1 MTLPSSKIYLF
12 QIKISVYVNFR
23 FTSKLK
29 NLTGSVLLY
38 NITIKVKTLIFIVH
52 ITVVL
57 YFKQPAGLGYIR
69 VKIRYLVT
77 LKKRWV
83 MDFEFFAW
91 NPLGP

>member
-38 NITIKVKTLIFIVH
+38 NITIKVKTLIFIVQNC
-52 ITVVL
+52 TSNYSLLDWDTLEVT
-57 YFKQPAGLGYIR
+57 QPTFYVDVHSIVGHVDCTAS
-69 VKIRYLVT
+69 
-77 LKKRWV
+77 
-83 MDFEFFAW
+83 
-91 NPLGP
+91 